1 MSRERK
7 WLLVIAALILVVA
20 AAAVFVPYADGFHL
34 TPVP

>member
-1 MSRERK
+1 MTRNR
-7 WLLVIAALILVVA
+7 WLLLIAALIVLVI

>member
-1 MSRERK
+1 MSRNK
-7 WLLVIAALILVVA
+7 WLLVVGVLIVALI

>member
-1 MSRERK
+1 MSRGK
-7 WLLVIAALILVVA
+7 WLLVIAVLIVALA